1 MTLLETCNQERF
13 GQEENRKSIREKYES
28 VCHNV
33 HVDCKFIQVHIYS
46 YTSPAIDTRVYPT
59 YHPEL
64 KAEEDGWMDGWMEL
78 HVQKDTF
85 SLTMCYL
92 STSLFVCPSTRIN
105 DFSLLI

>member
-1 MTLLETCNQERF
+1 MCNQERF

-64 KAEEDGWMDGWMEL
+64 KAEEGGRVDGIICTKRHIFTNDVL
-78 HVQKDTF
+78 F
-85 SLTMCYL
+85 IYF
-92 STSLFVCPSTRIN
+92 FVCLSIHTDKR
-105 DFSLLI
+105 FLLADLITLR

>member
-64 KAEEDGWMDGWMEL
+64 KAEEDGWNYMYKKTHFHDVL
-78 HVQKDTF
+78 FIYV
-85 SLTMCYL
+85 
-92 STSLFVCPSTRIN
+92 FVCLSIHTDKR
-105 DFSLLI
+105 FLLADLITLR